1 MPTYVPCIDPQLIQH
16 SSLSFAQ
23 DVANSYATSVSS
35 RSLTLIQA
43 GILAT
48 ITEFIG
54 AIALGQQVT
63 STIRSGVFSVD
74 RFLDSPGVLIM
85 AMVVAEVGTFLFAF
99 SLCLPFATS
108 KPKVSI
114 THSFV

>member
-1 MPTYVPCIDPQLIQH
+1 MNH
-16 SSLSFAQ
+16 ANSQ

-35 RSLTLIQA
+35 RSLTLVQA
-43 GILAT
+43 GVIAT

-63 STIRSGVFSVD
+63 STIRHGVFEID

-85 AMVVAEVGTFLFAF
+85 AMVVAEIGT
-99 SLCLPFATS
+99 SLTAG
-108 KPKVSI
+108 
-114 THSFV
+114 

>member
-1 MPTYVPCIDPQLIQH
+1 MLNQREMRQARHTDLAGVGALTRKLLLAKTPLGVLD
-16 SSLSFAQ
+16 SD
-23 DVANSYATSVSS
+23 DVADSYATWVSS

-63 STIRSGVFSVD
+63 STIRGGVISID
-74 RFLDSPGVLIM
+74 RFLDSPGV
-85 AMVVAEVGTFLFAF
+85 
-99 SLCLPFATS
+99 
-108 KPKVSI
+108 
-114 THSFV
+114 